1 MLKKLRLKFILL
13 NMVTVTVVLTAVF
26 GTVCY
31 LDWSGAR
38 RDVVEQLTAQA
49 ERAQQFVGLL
59 PGGSYGYYDPFG
71 GSGRGPRGR
80 EIGPDGDSPSF
91 PVAVYILS
99 ATDGTYSSDNL
110 IMVEMLSS
118 AMVSEDI
125 TDELAQVV
133 ATMEDG
139 FARLDGMDLYCAR
152 TSFDGVVTVALAETS
167 TTDGWK
173 DLAWI
178 FALVGLGT
186 LAVFLIISLFFSR
199 WALKPVAE
207 AWDREH
213 RFVADVSHDLKTP
226 LAVILANNAILRD
239 NPDATVTEMG
249 QWVEST
255 ETEALEMNTLV
266 NDMLE
271 LARFDAADAGQAQ
284 VGAKAA
290 NATALDFS
298 TIVEEQAL
306 MFESV
311 AYDRGVELASA
322 VEPGCSVLGQA
333 QAVSRLVSSLIDNA
347 CKYTPAGGRITVT
360 LAKAPDG
367 KSCAFAVNNTG
378 AVISP
383 EDLPHLFD
391 RFYRTDAART
401 AGDGG
406 DGTATGHGLG
416 LAIAKGIAE
425 SHGGTLAAESD
436 AVHGTTFTA
445 RLPLL

>member
-13 NMVTVTVVLTAVF
+13 NMITVTVVLSAVF

-38 RDVVEQLTAQA
+38 RDVEEQLTAQA

-71 GSGRGPRGR
+71 GTGRGPRGR
-80 EIGPDGDSPSF
+80 EIGTDGDSPSF

-99 ATDGTYSSDNL
+99 ATDGDYSSDNL

-125 TDELAQVV
+125 TDEVARVV
-133 ATMEDG
+133 ASMEDG
-139 FARLDGMDLYCAR
+139 FTRLDSMDLYCAR

-173 DLAWI
+173 QLAGI

-186 LAVFLIISLFFSR
+186 LAVFLVISLFFSR
-199 WALKPVAE
+199 WALRPVAE

-255 ETEALEMNTLV
+255 ETEALEMKDLV

-298 TIVEEQAL
+298 SIVEAQAL
-306 MFESV
+306 IFESV
-311 AYDRGVELASA
+311 AFDRSVTLFSA
-322 VEPGCSVLGQA
+322 VEPGCTVVGQA
-333 QAVSRLVSSLIDNA
+333 AAITRLVSALIDNA

-367 KSCAFAVNNTG
+367 KSCAFTVNNTG
-378 AVISP
+378 AVIEP
-383 EDLPHLFD
+383 EDLAHIFD
-391 RFYRTDAART
+391 RFYRTDSART
-401 AGDGG
+401 ATDGSA
-406 DGTATGHGLG
+406 TTGHGLG

-425 SHGGTLAAESD
+425 SHAGTLAAESD
-436 AVHGTTFTA
+436 AIHGTTFTA

>member
-13 NMVTVTVVLTAVF
+13 NMATVAVVLVAVF

-31 LDWSGAR
+31 LDWRSAR
-38 RDVVEQLTAQA
+38 IDVEEQLTAQA
-49 ERAQQFVGLL
+49 ERAQQFVGRM
-59 PGGSYGYYDPFG
+59 PGGQLGYYDPFG
-71 GSGRGPRGR
+71 GSGRGPGGR
-80 EIGPDGDSPSF
+80 EIGPGGDSPDF
-91 PVAVYILS
+91 PVAVYIVS
-99 ATDGTYSSDNL
+99 AASGTYTGDNL
-110 IMVEMLSS
+110 VLVEMLSS
-118 AMVSEDI
+118 AMVSDDI
-125 TDELAQVV
+125 AGEVAGIA
-133 ATMEDG
+133 ATMDDG
-139 FARLDGMDLYCAR
+139 FARLDSLDLYCAR
-152 TSFDGVVTVALAETS
+152 TSFDGVVTIALAEAS

-173 DLAWI
+173 SLAGI

-186 LAVFLIISLFFSR
+186 LIVFLIISLFFSK

-239 NPDATVTEMG
+239 NPEATVTEMG

-255 ETEALEMNTLV
+255 EAEALEMKGLV

-298 TIVEEQAL
+298 SIVEEQAL

-322 VEPGCSVLGQA
+322 VEPGCTVRGQEG
-333 QAVSRLVSSLIDNA
+333 AVSRLASALIDNA

-367 KSCAFAVNNTG
+367 RTCTYAVNNTG
-378 AVISP
+378 AVIAP
-383 EDLPHLFD
+383 EDLPHLFE
-391 RFYRTDAART
+391 RFYRTDEART
-401 AGDGG
+401 GG
-406 DGTATGHGLG
+406 EGGAAGHGLG

-425 SHGGTLAAESD
+425 SHGGILTAESD
-436 AVHGTTFTA
+436 ATHGTTFTA